1 MVNTCAGCFLE
12 FLLDWLG
19 FLLPLV
25 IGLASSPLMQ
35 LVQPA
40 EVTPCSVLL
49 SGHAPDCPVHR
60 SRWACLRQ
68 FAWGVYLLRLLSLQL
83 MSRGSDKSASVC
95 CRCVHTHIKQMNW
108 TRPIVCCAYLCRCVF
123 WFFNFFPNATT
134 YGVLKFCRNFLIHE
148 NAIICSCSTNCY

>member
-40 EVTPCSVLL
+40 GGNSLFSFVERSCSRLPCTPKPLSLPSSICLGSISSAYSACSWWAEDRTRVPLCVAGASTHTSSRWIEPGLL
-49 SGHAPDCPVHR
+49 SAAPICV
-60 SRWACLRQ
+60 
-68 FAWGVYLLRLLSLQL
+68 GVFSDSL
-83 MSRGSDKSASVC
+83 
-95 CRCVHTHIKQMNW
+95 I
-108 TRPIVCCAYLCRCVF
+108 
-123 WFFNFFPNATT
+123 FFPNATT